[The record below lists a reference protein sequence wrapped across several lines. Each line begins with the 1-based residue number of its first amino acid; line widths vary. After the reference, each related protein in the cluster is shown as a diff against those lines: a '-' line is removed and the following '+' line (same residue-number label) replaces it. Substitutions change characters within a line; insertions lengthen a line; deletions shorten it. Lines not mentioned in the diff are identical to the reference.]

1 MDIAATIVPIF
12 AIIILGWLARRKGFL
27 PPEFLNPANRLVYH
41 IAIPAMI
48 FNALS
53 QTTLSRQ
60 FNLLVITLTLIA
72 ALGAYA
78 VAWLAA
84 KGAGLPFNQRGTF
97 IQCAGHG
104 NLGYIGLAVAFYY
117 LGDSGLAR
125 ASIVAG
131 FLMILQNLLSVIA
144 LQAYAESEPVDK
156 PMVRFAMKIM
166 GNPVILSAI
175 AGILFSSLGLS
186 MPLIMRRSLEIISGM
201 ALPTALLLI
210 GATLSF
216 KLIRN
221 YLRTVLSVAVIK
233 LVLLPVMGLMLFR
246 VFHLQASEYIPA
258 LILLSSPTA
267 TVAYVMSKEMQG
279 DPDAAVA
286 TISAVTLLSAFT
298 FTFWLHQGA

>member
-286 TISAVTLLSAFT
+286 TISAVTLLSALT

>member
-1 MDIAATIVPIF
+1 MNISATIVPIF

-53 QTTLSRQ
+53 QTTLSSQ
-60 FNLLVITLTLIA
+60 FNPLVITLTLIA
-72 ALGAYA
+72 AFGAYVA
-78 VAWLAA
+78 AWLAA
-84 KGAGLPFNQRGTF
+84 RGMGLPLNQRGTF

-104 NLGYIGLAVAFYY
+104 NLGYIGLAVAFYF
-117 LGDSGLAR
+117 LGENGLSR
-125 ASIVAG
+125 AGIVAG
-131 FLMILQNLLSVIA
+131 FLMIIQNLLSVIA
-144 LQAYAESEPVDK
+144 LQTYAQSERAEGTMGRLV
-156 PMVRFAMKIM
+156 MKIIA
-166 GNPVILSAI
+166 NPVILSAM
-175 AGILFSSLGLS
+175 AGILFSSLGLEMS
-186 MPLIMRRSLEIISGM
+186 LVVRRSLEILSGL

-216 KLIRN
+216 KLIRD

-233 LVLLPVMGLMLFR
+233 LFFLPVMGLMLFR
-246 VFHLQASEYIPA
+246 VFHLPASEYMPA
-258 LILLSSPTA
+258 LILLASPTA

-286 TISAVTLLSAFT
+286 TISAVTLLSALT

>member
-1 MDIAATIVPIF
+1 MDIAATIIPIF

-60 FNLLVITLTLIA
+60 FNLLVITLITA
-72 ALGAYA
+72 FGAYA

-84 KGAGLPFNQRGTF
+84 KGAGLPLNQRGTF

-104 NLGYIGLAVAFYY
+104 NLGYIGLAVAYY
-117 LGDSGLAR
+117 FLGESGLTR
-125 ASIVAG
+125 AGVAAG
-131 FLMILQNLLSVIA
+131 FLMIVQNLLSVVA
-144 LQAYAESEPVDK
+144 LQTYAESERAEGTIGRLV
-156 PMVRFAMKIM
+156 MKIIA
-166 GNPVILSAI
+166 NPVILSAM
-175 AGILFSSLGLS
+175 AGILFSAIGLE
-186 MPLIMRRSLEIISGM
+186 MPLVVRRSLEILSGL

-210 GATLSF
+210 GATLSL
-216 KLIRN
+216 KLIRD
-221 YLRTVLSVAVIK
+221 YLGTVLSVAVIK

-246 VFHLQASEYIPA
+246 VFHLPASEYMPA
-258 LILLSSPTA
+258 LILLASPTA

-286 TISAVTLLSAFT
+286 TISAVTLLSALT
-298 FTFWLHQGA
+298 FIFWLHQGA

>member
-1 MDIAATIVPIF
+1 MNITATIVPIF

-53 QTTLSRQ
+53 KTNLSTQ
-60 FNLLVITLTLIA
+60 FNPLVTTLTLIA
-72 ALGAYA
+72 AFGAYL
-78 VAWLAA
+78 VAWLLTRAA
-84 KGAGLPFNQRGTF
+84 NLSPNQRGTF

-104 NLGYIGLAVAFYY
+104 NLGYIGFAVAYY
-117 LGDSGLAR
+117 FLGESGLTR
-125 ASIVAG
+125 AGVVAG
-131 FLMILQNLLSVIA
+131 FLMIVQNLLSVVA
-144 LQAYAESEPVDK
+144 LQTYSDSEQAEGTIARLV
-156 PMVRFAMKIM
+156 MKIVA
-166 GNPVILSAI
+166 NPVILSAM
-175 AGILFSSLGLS
+175 AGILFSSTGLG
-186 MPLIMRRSLEIISGM
+186 MPLVVHRSLEILSGL

-221 YLRTVLSVAVIK
+221 YLGTILGVAVIK
-233 LVLLPVMGLMLFR
+233 LVLLPTMGLMLFR
-246 VFHLQASEYIPA
+246 AFHFQVSDYLPA
-258 LILLSSPTA
+258 LILLASPTA
-267 TVAYVMSKEMQG
+267 TIAYVMSKEMRG

>member
-1 MDIAATIVPIF
+1 
-12 AIIILGWLARRKGFL
+12 
-27 PPEFLNPANRLVYH
+27 
-41 IAIPAMI
+41 
-48 FNALS
+48 
-53 QTTLSRQ
+53 
-60 FNLLVITLTLIA
+60 
-72 ALGAYA
+72 
-78 VAWLAA
+78 
-84 KGAGLPFNQRGTF
+84 
-97 IQCAGHG
+97 
-104 NLGYIGLAVAFYY
+104 
-117 LGDSGLAR
+117 
-125 ASIVAG
+125 
-131 FLMILQNLLSVIA
+131 MILQNLLSVIA

-286 TISAVTLLSAFT
+286 TISAVTLLSALT